1 MPVDKVG
8 QTTVESVVKQRH
20 HFSRRRSLEVITILI
35 VLGCAIYSLWPG
47 YAGQA
52 QIKLDHSQI
61 SYQGRV
67 NKQKFNGQGILEI
80 AGQGTY
86 VGHFSD
92 GRFNGSGQFKS
103 LDGWT
108 YLGQFKNGTVS
119 GNGKMLDAKQ
129 QVIGKYKNGVLQQ
142 P

>member
-8 QTTVESVVKQRH
+8 QTTVKSVVKQRH
-20 HFSRRRSLEVITILI
+20 HFSRRHSLEVITILI

-52 QIKLDHSQI
+52 QVKLDHSQI

-67 NKQKFNGQGILEI
+67 NKQKFNGQGTLKI

-92 GRFNGSGQFKS
+92 GRF
-103 LDGWT
+103 DGP
-108 YLGQFKNGTVS
+108 GQFKNGTIS